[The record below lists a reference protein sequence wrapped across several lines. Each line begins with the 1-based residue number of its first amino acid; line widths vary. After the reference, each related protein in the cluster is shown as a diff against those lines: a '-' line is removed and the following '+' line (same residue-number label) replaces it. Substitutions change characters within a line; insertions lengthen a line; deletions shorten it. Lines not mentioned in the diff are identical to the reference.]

1 VAYRVGEVVE
11 TLATDLGGFT
21 LIGTTQELR
30 RQNREGST
38 RMTSQTPQNQI
49 LLSARFS
56 VRYAGKPPVLRDVRL
71 EIQRGEVLGLVGQS
85 GSGKS
90 TLAMA
95 VLGLL
100 DKKRSQAEGTIR
112 FQDSELL
119 QLSERELRALR
130 GRAISLVL
138 QSPLSSLNPA
148 LKIRT
153 QLKEAWRAH
162 ASGTSADCANAIR
175 ASLQSVSLPADD
187 DFLRKYPSQ
196 MSVGQAQ
203 RVLIAM
209 AVMHRP
215 ALLIADEATSAL
227 DVITQSEI
235 LALFRELNRSTGMA
249 ILYIS
254 HDLASVAGICD
265 RIAILHQGEI
275 VECGVT
281 QQIFANPQH
290 AYTQRLMAA
299 MPRLL
304 PGSAPL
310 QIKTAA
316 AR

>member
-1 VAYRVGEVVE
+1 MAE
-11 TLATDLGGFT
+11 
-21 LIGTTQELR
+21 
-30 RQNREGST
+30 N
-38 RMTSQTPQNQI
+38 SQHDV
-49 LLSARFS
+49 LLSAHLWL
-56 VRYAGKPPVLRDVRL
+56 RYGNKAPVLRDVDL
-71 EIQRGEVLGLVGQS
+71 EIRRGEVLGLVGQS

-95 VLGLL
+95 ILGLL
-100 DKKRSQAEGTIR
+100 DSKRIQVEGTVGFDGSDLLR
-112 FQDSELL
+112 VSEPD
-119 QLSERELRALR
+119 LRALR
-130 GRAISLVL
+130 GRKMALVL

-162 ASGTSADCANAIR
+162 ASGSKGECLAAIR
-175 ASLQSVSLPADD
+175 AALESVSLPSSDE
-187 DFLRKYPSQ
+187 FLRKYPSQ

-265 RIAILHQGEI
+265 RIAILHEGQI
-275 VECGVT
+275 VESGTAHQVLT
-281 QQIFANPQH
+281 DPQH
-290 AYTQRLMAA
+290 EYTRRLMAA
-299 MPRLL
+299 MPKM
-304 PGSAPL
+304 PQPV
-310 QIKTAA
+310 AA
-316 AR
+316 AKQLRSNAHQSSSEDLPCIPQRSMPTPSFSRAFILAR

>member
-1 VAYRVGEVVE
+1 MSSSRIPERTSSAVLLDARV
-11 TLATDLGGFT
+11 
-21 LIGTTQELR
+21 
-30 RQNREGST
+30 
-38 RMTSQTPQNQI
+38 
-49 LLSARFS
+49 S
-56 VRYAGKPPVLRDVRL
+56 VRYGDKPAVLRDVSL
-71 EIQRGEVLGLVGQS
+71 EIRRGEVLGLVGQS

-95 VLGLL
+95 ILGLL
-100 DKKRSQAEGTIR
+100 DRKSARADGAIEFDGS
-112 FQDSELL
+112 DLL
-119 QLSERELRALR
+119 KLRERELRDLR
-130 GRAISLVL
+130 GRKIALVL

-148 LKIRT
+148 LKIQT

-162 ASGTSADCANAIR
+162 AKGPTANCEAAIR
-175 ASLQSVSLPADD
+175 SALESVSLPSGD

-235 LALFRELNRSTGMA
+235 LALFRALNRSSGMA

-265 RIAILHQGEI
+265 RIAILHEGEI
-275 VECGVT
+275 VESGSAEQVL
-281 QQIFANPQH
+281 ANPRHQ
-290 AYTQRLMAA
+290 YTQRLMAA
-299 MPRLL
+299 IPNM
-304 PGSAPL
+304 L
-310 QIKTAA
+310 QRMASGKAA
-316 AR
+316 AN

>member
-1 VAYRVGEVVE
+1 MSSEALQNEV
-11 TLATDLGGFT
+11 
-21 LIGTTQELR
+21 
-30 RQNREGST
+30 
-38 RMTSQTPQNQI
+38 
-49 LLSARFS
+49 LLSARLS
-56 VRYAGKPPVLRDVRL
+56 VRYSGKPAVLRDVRL

-90 TLAMA
+90 TLALA
-95 VLGLL
+95 ILGLL
-100 DKKRSQAEGTIR
+100 DKRAQVEGTIR
-112 FQDSELL
+112 LQESDLL

-130 GRAISLVL
+130 GRAVALVL

-162 ASGTSADCANAIR
+162 ASGTTADCANAIR
-175 ASLQSVSLPADD
+175 ASLQSVSLPADE
-187 DFLRKYPSQ
+187 DFLRKHPSQ

-235 LALFRELNRSTGMA
+235 LALFRQLNRSSGMA

-254 HDLASVAGICD
+254 HDLASVAGTCD

-275 VECGVT
+275 VECGAT
-281 QQIFANPQH
+281 AQIFARPEH
-290 AYTQRLMAA
+290 AYTQQLMAA
-299 MPRLL
+299 MPRVLT
-304 PGSAPL
+304 SAT
-310 QIKTAA
+310 QARMKAETAT

>member
-1 VAYRVGEVVE
+1 MSSA
-11 TLATDLGGFT
+11 
-21 LIGTTQELR
+21 
-30 RQNREGST
+30 
-38 RMTSQTPQNQI
+38 PQNQT

-56 VRYAGKPPVLRDVRL
+56 VRYAGKPPVLRDVQL

-95 VLGLL
+95 ILGLL
-100 DKKRSQAEGTIR
+100 DRKRSPAEGTIR
-112 FQDSELL
+112 FQDTDLL

-130 GRAISLVL
+130 GRSVALVL

-162 ASGTSADCANAIR
+162 ASGTAHDCANAIR
-175 ASLQSVSLPADD
+175 SSLQSVSLPADD
-187 DFLRKYPSQ
+187 EFLRKYPSQ

-265 RIAILHQGEI
+265 RIAILHLGEI
-275 VECGVT
+275 VECGAT
-281 QQIFANPQH
+281 EQIFANPQH
-290 AYTQRLMAA
+290 EYTQKLMAA
-299 MPRLL
+299 MPRLA
-304 PGSAPL
+304 PASA
-310 QIKTAA
+310 QSKTAA

>member
-1 VAYRVGEVVE
+1 MSSA
-11 TLATDLGGFT
+11 
-21 LIGTTQELR
+21 
-30 RQNREGST
+30 S
-38 RMTSQTPQNQI
+38 QNQV
-49 LLSARFS
+49 LLSAHFS
-56 VRYAGKPPVLRDVRL
+56 VRYAGKPPVLRGVQL
-71 EIQRGEVLGLVGQS
+71 EIRRGEVLGLVGQS

-95 VLGLL
+95 ILGLL
-100 DKKRSQAEGTIR
+100 DNKRSHAEGTIR
-112 FQDSELL
+112 FQESDLL

-130 GRAISLVL
+130 GHSVALVL

-162 ASGTSADCANAIR
+162 ARGTNADCVNAIR
-175 ASLQSVSLPADD
+175 ASLQSVFLPDD
-187 DFLRKYPSQ
+187 DEFLRKYPSQ

-209 AVMHRP
+209 AVLHRP

-249 ILYIS
+249 LLYIS

-275 VECGVT
+275 VECGT
-281 QQIFANPQH
+281 TEQIFTRPQH
-290 AYTQRLMAA
+290 EYTQRLMAA
-299 MPRLL
+299 TPRLL
-304 PGSAPL
+304 PGAQL
-310 QIKTAA
+310 QTKTAT

>member
-1 VAYRVGEVVE
+1 MCA
-11 TLATDLGGFT
+11 ASTDD
-21 LIGTTQELR
+21 
-30 RQNREGST
+30 
-38 RMTSQTPQNQI
+38 I
-49 LLSARFS
+49 LLSTHLS
-56 VRYAGKPPVLRDVRL
+56 VSYAGKAVLRDVEF
-71 EIQRGEVLGLVGQS
+71 EIRRGEVLGLVGQS

-95 VLGLL
+95 ILGLL
-100 DKKRSQAEGTIR
+100 DAKRSRVEGTIL
-112 FQDSELL
+112 FQDCDLL
-119 QLSERELRALR
+119 QLSERELRERR
-130 GRAISLVL
+130 GRVLALVL

-162 ASGTSADCANAIR
+162 ASGSSADCDRAIR
-175 ASLQSVSLPADD
+175 AALESVSLPSSEE
-187 DFLRKYPSQ
+187 FLSKYPSQ

-209 AVMHRP
+209 AVTHRP

-265 RIAILHQGEI
+265 RIAILHAGQV
-275 VECGVT
+275 VECNAT
-281 QQIFANPQH
+281 AAIFANPQH
-290 AYTQRLMAA
+290 EYTKRLMAA
-299 MPRLL
+299 MPQMLR
-304 PGSAPL
+304 PVAPESL
-310 QIKTAA
+310 AREAAKHAA
-316 AR
+316 ATR

>member
-1 VAYRVGEVVE
+1 MASE
-11 TLATDLGGFT
+11 A
-21 LIGTTQELR
+21 
-30 RQNREGST
+30 
-38 RMTSQTPQNQI
+38 PQNQI
-49 LLSARFS
+49 LLSAHFS
-56 VRYAGKPPVLRDVRL
+56 VRYAGKPPVLRDVRV
-71 EIQRGEVLGLVGQS
+71 EIERGEVLGLVGQS

-90 TLAMA
+90 TLAMS

-100 DKKRSQAEGTIR
+100 DKKHSQTEGSIR
-112 FQDSELL
+112 FQDSDLL
-119 QLSERELRALR
+119 QLSERELRGLR
-130 GRAISLVL
+130 GRAVALVL

-153 QLKEAWRAH
+153 QLREAWRAH
-162 ASGTSADCANAIR
+162 ASGTKTDCGNAIR

-203 RVLIAM
+203 RVLVAM

-235 LALFRELNRSTGMA
+235 LSLFRQLNHSTGMA

-281 QQIFANPQH
+281 AQIFANPQH
-290 AYTQRLMAA
+290 EYTQRLMAA
-299 MPRLL
+299 MPRTL
-304 PGSAPL
+304 PATAQP
-310 QIKTAA
+310 QTKTAT

>member
-1 VAYRVGEVVE
+1 
-11 TLATDLGGFT
+11 
-21 LIGTTQELR
+21 
-30 RQNREGST
+30 
-38 RMTSQTPQNQI
+38 MTSAACHDPI
-49 LLSARFS
+49 LLSAQLS
-56 VRYAGKPPVLRDVRL
+56 VRYGNKPVLRDVRL
-71 EIQRGEVLGLVGQS
+71 DIRRGEVLGLVGQS

-90 TLAMA
+90 TLALA
-95 VLGLL
+95 ILGLM
-100 DKKRSQAEGTIR
+100 DKKRVHSEGEIR
-112 FQDSELL
+112 FQDCDLL
-119 QLSERELRALR
+119 KLSERELRNLR
-130 GRAISLVL
+130 GRAIALVL

-148 LKIRT
+148 LKIQT

-162 ASGTSADCANAIR
+162 ASGGAAECMTAMQ
-175 ASLQSVSLPADD
+175 ASLQSVSLPSDQE
-187 DFLRKYPSQ
+187 FLRKYPSQ

-209 AVMHRP
+209 AVLHRP

-275 VECGVT
+275 VECGT
-281 QQIFANPQH
+281 TEQIFARPQH
-290 AYTQRLMAA
+290 AYTQKLMAA
-299 MPRLL
+299 LPRIQ
-304 PGSAPL
+304 PTTPMSG
-310 QIKTAA
+310 KTEAAA

>member
-1 VAYRVGEVVE
+1 MCTAP
-11 TLATDLGGFT
+11 TD
-21 LIGTTQELR
+21 E
-30 RQNREGST
+30 
-38 RMTSQTPQNQI
+38 I
-49 LLSARFS
+49 LLSAHLS
-56 VRYAGKPPVLRDVRL
+56 VSYGGKAVLRDVEF
-71 EIQRGEVLGLVGQS
+71 EIRRGEVLGLVGQS

-95 VLGLL
+95 ILGLL
-100 DKKRSQAEGTIR
+100 DAKRARVEGTIN
-112 FQDSELL
+112 FQGSNLL
-119 QLSERELRALR
+119 QLRERELRERR
-130 GRAISLVL
+130 GRVLALVL

-162 ASGTSADCANAIR
+162 ASGPGADCDRAIR
-175 ASLQSVSLPADD
+175 AALESVSLPSSDE
-187 DFLRKYPSQ
+187 FLSKYPSQ

-209 AVMHRP
+209 AVTHRP

-265 RIAILHQGEI
+265 RIAILHAGQV
-275 VECGVT
+275 VECNAT
-281 QQIFANPQH
+281 AAIFANPQH
-290 AYTQRLMAA
+290 EYTKRLMAA
-299 MPRLL
+299 MPQMLR
-304 PGSAPL
+304 PIAPESL
-310 QIKTAA
+310 AREAAKRAA
-316 AR
+316 ATR

>member
-1 VAYRVGEVVE
+1 MSS
-11 TLATDLGGFT
+11 DS
-21 LIGTTQELR
+21 
-30 RQNREGST
+30 QNR
-38 RMTSQTPQNQI
+38 I
-49 LLSARFS
+49 LLSAHFS
-56 VRYAGKPPVLRDVRL
+56 VRYADKPPVLRDVQL

-95 VLGLL
+95 ILGLL
-100 DKKRSQAEGTIR
+100 DKKRSHAEGAIT
-112 FQDSELL
+112 FQDSNLL

-130 GRAISLVL
+130 GRALALVL

-162 ASGTSADCANAIR
+162 ASGTSADCMNAIR

-187 DFLRKYPSQ
+187 AFLRKYPSQ

-235 LALFRELNRSTGMA
+235 LALFRQLNCSTGMA

-275 VECGVT
+275 VESGVT
-281 QQIFANPQH
+281 GQIFASPQH
-290 AYTQRLMAA
+290 EYTQRLMAA
-299 MPRLL
+299 MPRVL
-304 PGSAPL
+304 PASAQL
-310 QIKTAA
+310 QTKTAA
-316 AR
+316 AQ